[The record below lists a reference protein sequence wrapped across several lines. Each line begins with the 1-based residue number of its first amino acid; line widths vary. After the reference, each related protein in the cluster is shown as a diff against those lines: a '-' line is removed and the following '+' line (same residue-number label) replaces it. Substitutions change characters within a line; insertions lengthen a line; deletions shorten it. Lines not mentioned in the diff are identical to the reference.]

1 MKDKYWLIIV
11 LISIIA
17 LSALSFRNLNNL
29 MDSDA
34 SFSLPEFE
42 VDSLDFSLSPEG
54 EEITQEQFI
63 DSEGRIKLAYPSD
76 WSLVEGIEA
85 MNGELSKENSEVL
98 LSLQSLDFGNSAYS
112 FLFLQKVSLEEEMN
126 LKEIISLLTEESG
139 ERSLET
145 EIKEKTVGEDSAV
158 LTIEYSQGG
167 SPIFYGKEKIILY
180 GDSFYVLDI
189 FSTYEGW
196 AAVEEETNNIIES
209 FETIEVQSS

>member
-1 MKDKYWLIIV
+1 
-11 LISIIA
+11 
-17 LSALSFRNLNNL
+17 

-42 VDSLDFSLSPEG
+42 VDSLDFSLSPK
-54 EEITQEQFI
+54 EEETTQEQFV
-63 DSEGRIKLAYPSD
+63 DNEGRIKLTYPSD

-98 LSLQSLDFGNSAYS
+98 LSLQSLDIGNSAYS
-112 FLFLQKVSLEEEMN
+112 FLFLQKVSFEGETD

-139 ERSLET
+139 ERSLEA
-145 EIKEKTVGEDSAV
+145 EVKEKTVGEDSAV

-196 AAVEEETNNIIES
+196 TAAEGEANNIIES
-209 FETIEVQSS
+209 FEIIETQSS